1 MTPVKSTGC
10 APHVAEALGIL
21 VGGGPAP
28 GINGVIASA
37 AMEAF
42 KCGLRA
48 IGIYDGY
55 RDLAAGGIPET
66 VELTFDKVSRIHT
79 SGGSILRTSRTN
91 PAKDEATLER
101 CILSLAALDLRYLV
115 CIGGDDTT
123 YGAARIAERT
133 RGRIGVATVPKTI
146 DNDLPLPENAPT
158 FGFETARSVGA
169 GILESLMEDART
181 TARWYVVVCMGRKS
195 GSLALGMCKA
205 AGSTLAVL
213 PEEFAERATLAS
225 VSDTIVGAIVK
236 RHALGRRHG
245 VAVVAEGIAE
255 RIWEDVFGASDLGH
269 DSFGNVRLA
278 DVPLGTVLRDAIR
291 NRLAAIGVD
300 SDLHAKDIGY
310 ELRCAKPV
318 PFDVDYTR
326 TLGFGA
332 VRYLVKGGS
341 GALIAL
347 ESGRIRPLDLADLV
361 DPQTGRIR
369 TRQVDR
375 STEAY
380 RVARDYMVYLEPAD
394 FTDGEKLAALCAQT
408 NLNREEFRANFEYV
422 ALPYGLVGCLA
433 FAAGAFQ
440 PSVLLRY
447 RAKCKGPALNATGLS
462 LN

>member
-1 MTPVKSTGC
+1 MRPARSTG
-10 APHVAEALGIL
+10 LGPFGVSETLAIL

-42 KCGLRA
+42 KCGLRV

-55 RDLAAGGIPET
+55 RDLAAGRAPKT
-66 VELTFDKVSRIHT
+66 VQLTFDHVSRIHT

-91 PAKDEATLER
+91 PAKDDATLQR
-101 CILSLAALDLRYLV
+101 CIDSLTTLAARYLV

-146 DNDLPLPENAPT
+146 DNDLPLPENAPS

-169 GILESLMEDART
+169 GILESVMEDART
-181 TARWYVVVCMGRKS
+181 TERWYVVVCMGRKS

-213 PEEFAERATLAS
+213 PEEFPEHATLAS
-225 VSDTIVGAIVK
+225 VVDTIVGAIVK
-236 RHALGRRHG
+236 RRSVGRPHG

-255 RIWEDVFGASDLGH
+255 RIWDDVFGAAEHLGR

-278 DVPLGTVLRDAIR
+278 DVPLGIIVRDAIR
-291 NRLAAIGVD
+291 GRIEAIGVD
-300 SDLHAKDIGY
+300 SVVHAKDIGY
-310 ELRCAKPV
+310 ELRCARPV
-318 PFDVDYTR
+318 SFDVDYTR

-332 VRYLVKGGS
+332 VRYLVDGGS

-347 ESGRIRPLDLADLV
+347 EGGRVRPIVLEELL

-369 TRQVDR
+369 TRQVDLT
-375 STEAY
+375 TEAY

-394 FTDGEKLAALCAQT
+394 FSDPERLAALAAQT
-408 NLNREEFRANFEYV
+408 NLSPAAFRAQFEPV
-422 ALPYGLVGCLA
+422 AL
-433 FAAGAFQ
+433 
-440 PSVLLRY
+440 S
-447 RAKCKGPALNATGLS
+447 
-462 LN
+462 

>member
-1 MTPVKSTGC
+1 MTD
-10 APHVAEALGIL
+10 ALGIL

-48 IGIYDGY
+48 VGIYDGY
-55 RDLAAGGIPET
+55 RDLAAGTDPQT
-66 VELTFDKVSRIHT
+66 LELTFDHVSRIHT

-101 CILSLAALDLRYLV
+101 CVRSLAALDLRYLV

-133 RGRIGVATVPKTI
+133 RGRMGVATVPKTI

-181 TARWYVVVCMGRKS
+181 TSRWYVVVCMGRKS

-213 PEEFAERATLAS
+213 PEEFPDRSTLAL
-225 VSDTIVGAIVK
+225 VCDTIVGAIVK
-236 RHALGRRHG
+236 RRTLGRRHG

-255 RIWEDVFGASDLGH
+255 KIWDDVFRAGDNLGR
-269 DSFGNVRLA
+269 DSFGHVRLA
-278 DVPLGTVLRDAIR
+278 DVPLGTILRDAIR
-291 NRLAAIGVD
+291 NRLAVVGVN

-332 VRYLVKGGS
+332 VRYLVEGGS

-347 ESGRIRPLDLADLV
+347 EADASIRSVWKIYSIRRPVAFELVKSIDPPRLTELRAIIWSIWNRRILLTEKSSPL
-361 DPQTGRIR
+361 
-369 TRQVDR
+369 
-375 STEAY
+375 Y
-380 RVARDYMVYLEPAD
+380 RR
-394 FTDGEKLAALCAQT
+394 KQI
-408 NLNREEFRANFEYV
+408 
-422 ALPYGLVGCLA
+422 
-433 FAAGAFQ
+433 
-440 PSVLLRY
+440 
-447 RAKCKGPALNATGLS
+447 
-462 LN
+462 

>member
-1 MTPVKSTGC
+1 MTDTL
-10 APHVAEALGIL
+10 AIL

-42 KCGLRA
+42 KCGLRT

-55 RDLAAGGIPET
+55 RDLAAGSTPKTI
-66 VELTFDKVSRIHT
+66 ELTFDHVSRIHT

-91 PAKDEATLER
+91 PAKDAATLER
-101 CILSLAALDLRYLV
+101 CVSSLTALDIRYLV

-123 YGAARIAERT
+123 YGASKIAERT

-146 DNDLPLPENAPT
+146 DNDLPLPDNAPT

-181 TARWYVVVCMGRKS
+181 TSRWYLVVCMGRKA

-213 PEEFAERATLAS
+213 PEEFPRGATLSS
-225 VSDTIVGAIVK
+225 VADTIVGAIVK
-236 RHALGRRHG
+236 RRSLGREHG

-255 RIWEDVFGASDLGH
+255 IVGDDALHGEANVARDA
-269 DSFGNVRLA
+269 FGNVALA
-278 DVPLGTVLRDAIR
+278 DVPLGAILRDAIR
-291 NRLAAIGVD
+291 RRLREIGVD
-300 SDLHAKDIGY
+300 STLHSKDIGY

-318 PFDVDYTR
+318 AFDVDYTR

-332 VRYLVKGGS
+332 VRYLVDGGS

-347 ESGRIRPLDLADLV
+347 SGGRVHPLSLDELL
-361 DPQTGRIR
+361 DPQTERIR
-369 TRQVDR
+369 TRQVDLT
-375 STEAY
+375 TEAY
-380 RVARDYMVYLEPAD
+380 RVARDYMIYLEPDD
-394 FTDGEKLAALCAQT
+394 FSEEKRLAALAAQT
-408 NLNREEFRANFEYV
+408 NLTAEQFRREFERV
-422 ALPYGLVGCLA
+422 ALP
-433 FAAGAFQ
+433 
-440 PSVLLRY
+440 
-447 RAKCKGPALNATGLS
+447 
-462 LN
+462 

>member
-1 MTPVKSTGC
+1 M
-10 APHVAEALGIL
+10 AETLGIL

-42 KCGLRA
+42 RCGLRA
-48 IGIYDGY
+48 LGIYDGY
-55 RDLAAGGIPET
+55 RDLAAGRPPQTI
-66 VELTFDKVSRIHT
+66 ELSFDHVSRIHT

-91 PAKDEATLER
+91 PAKDDETLER
-101 CILSLAALDLRYLV
+101 CVHSVEALGLRYLV

-133 RGRIGVATVPKTI
+133 RGRIGIATVPKTI

-213 PEEFAERATLAS
+213 PEEFPAKASLAS
-225 VSDTIVGAIVK
+225 VVDTIVGAIVK
-236 RHALGRRHG
+236 RRSIGRQHG
-245 VAVVAEGIAE
+245 VVVVAEGIAE
-255 RIWEDVFGASDLGH
+255 RIWDDVFSAGENLGR

-278 DVPLGTVLRDAIR
+278 DIPLGVILRDAIR
-291 NRLAAIGVD
+291 ERLAEIGLD
-300 SDLHAKDIGY
+300 SVVHAKDIGY

-332 VRYLVKGGS
+332 VRYLVDGGS

-347 ESGRIRPLDLADLV
+347 EGGNVRPISLADLL
-361 DPQTGRIR
+361 DPTTGRIR
-369 TRQVDR
+369 TRQVDLT
-375 STEAY
+375 TEAY
-380 RVARDYMVYLEPAD
+380 RVARDYMVYLEPSDFAD
-394 FTDGEKLAALCAQT
+394 PKRVAALASVT
-408 NLNREEFRANFEYV
+408 NLRADAFRGQFRPV
-422 ALPYGLVGCLA
+422 ARP
-433 FAAGAFQ
+433 
-440 PSVLLRY
+440 
-447 RAKCKGPALNATGLS
+447 
-462 LN
+462 